1 MGAHSGGKPYG
12 TIMFTANE
20 GLTVAEKYSF
30 RAIHV
35 ALVSRFGLAFGV

>member
-12 TIMFTANE
+12 TTMSANE
-20 GLTVAEKYSF
+20 GLTVAEKSSF

-35 ALVSRFGLAFGV
+35 ALVPGFSLAFGV